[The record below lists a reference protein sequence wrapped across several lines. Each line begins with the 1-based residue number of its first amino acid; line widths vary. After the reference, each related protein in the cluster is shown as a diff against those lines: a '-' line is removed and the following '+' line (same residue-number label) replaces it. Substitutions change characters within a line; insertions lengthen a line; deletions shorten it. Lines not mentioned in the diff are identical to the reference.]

1 MIFVR
6 TDMYILARYAAD
18 MHTTFDKNGRHNKYL
33 ETKWLAN

>member
-6 TDMYILARYAAD
+6 KDMYILAGHAAD
-18 MHTTFDKNGRHNKYL
+18 LHTPFDKNGTHNKYL